1 MTARTPQTTSV
12 PQSGW
17 FVAALLWAMLA
28 YGQPST
34 KAAFADPQV
43 PETYARSA
51 GQTAPY
57 AMPEPEIAA
66 ASAILVDRETGEVL
80 FALNA
85 EEQRAPASTTKIMTA
100 LLALEHAR
108 PETPVLVSE
117 AATMTGGS
125 RLHLSAGEQIAMG
138 DMVEAMMIK
147 SGNDAAEAIAEN
159 IGGDVPHFLEMMN
172 IRAAEL
178 GMTATT
184 FQNPHGMPM
193 TGGGNLST
201 ARDLAILAMA
211 ALEQPRFCAIV
222 QKTKVVYPTF
232 GIRQD
237 VEFVSTNK
245 LLDEFPLTTGIKTGY
260 TDLARHCLV
269 ASARFRDREVI
280 GVILGAEKATIRPD
294 MVKLFDYGLNRLADD
309 YWVYR
314 KFSLEPQ
321 VYPFDAPVA
330 HTALATAPSDATA
343 R

>member
-1 MTARTPQTTSV
+1 MTARTPQNTASV
-12 PQSGW
+12 PHSGW
-17 FVAALLWAMLA
+17 FVGALLWAMVA

-34 KAAFADPQV
+34 NPAFADPQV
-43 PETYARSA
+43 PATYARPA

-57 AMPEPEIAA
+57 ALAEPEIAA
-66 ASAILVDRETGEVL
+66 ASAILVDRATGEVL

-85 EEQRAPASTTKIMTA
+85 EEQRTPASTTKIMTA
-100 LLALEHAR
+100 LLALENSR

-117 AATMTGGS
+117 GATLTGGS

-178 GMTATT
+178 GMTATK
-184 FQNPHGMPM
+184 FENPHGMPM

-222 QKTKVVYPTF
+222 QKTKVVYPSF
-232 GIRQD
+232 GIRSD

-280 GVILGAEKATIRPD
+280 GVILGAEKSAIRGD

-321 VYPFDAPVA
+321 VYPFDAPTA
-330 HTALATAPSDATA
+330 PTALATAPAL
-343 R
+343 